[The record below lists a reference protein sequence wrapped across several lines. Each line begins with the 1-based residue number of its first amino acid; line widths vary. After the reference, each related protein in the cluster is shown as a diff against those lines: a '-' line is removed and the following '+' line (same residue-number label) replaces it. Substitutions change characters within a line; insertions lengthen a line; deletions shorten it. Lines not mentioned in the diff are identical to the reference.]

1 MVNRR
6 WCSWPRVLGIVIVSG
21 AWWLLWGAA
30 AAAQPVPGNPAG
42 PGAEVCKACHA
53 PYYETYLTHPH
64 SAKGDRRSPANA
76 GECAACHG
84 DGTAHVKAGGG
95 RGVGGIINPG
105 AKSPLSAEAKSNIC
119 LTCHQAG
126 PRMSWQGSPHPSAD
140 VACTNCHTVH
150 AARDEVRVKITQ
162 SDVCFACH
170 TEQRAQINRPS
181 RHPIREGQVVCADC
195 HNPHGGAGPNNLV
208 KATLN
213 EVCYTCHAEKRGPF
227 LREHPPARESC
238 ANCHTPHGSLHT
250 PLLRARVP
258 WLCQECHSAQMHP
271 STAYSGTGVPPR
283 GAAQQILARGC
294 ENCHAQV
301 HGTNHPSGW
310 RLTR

>member
-1 MVNRR
+1 MKGKNALR
-6 WCSWPRVLGIVIVSG
+6 WLVSTLPAVILAG
-21 AWWLLWGAA
+21 GLIGN
-30 AAAQPVPGNPAG
+30 PGNASAQSTGG
-42 PGAEVCKACHA
+42 PGPEVCKGCHA
-53 PYYETYLTHPH
+53 DQAESYHASVM
-64 SAKGDRRSPANA
+64 SAKRDPRGPGGA
-76 GECAACHG
+76 GGCAACHG

-95 RGVGGIINPG
+95 KGVGGIINPG
-105 AKSPLSAEAKSNIC
+105 AKSMSAEAKTKIC
-119 LTCHQAG
+119 LTCHQGDRRINWVGGAH
-126 PRMSWQGSPHPSAD
+126 QAAD
-140 VACTNCHTVH
+140 VTCTNCHSMH
-150 AARDEVRVKITQ
+150 KNKGKDAVRAKITQ
-162 SDVCFACH
+162 ADVCFACH
-170 TEQRAQINRPS
+170 KEQRAQSTRPS
-181 RHPIREGQVVCADC
+181 RHPIKEGKVVCSDC
-195 HNPHGGAGPNNLV
+195 HNPHGSAGPNNLV

-258 WLCQECHSAQMHP
+258 WLCQECHSAQFHP
-271 STAYSGTGVPPR
+271 STAYSGTGVPPL